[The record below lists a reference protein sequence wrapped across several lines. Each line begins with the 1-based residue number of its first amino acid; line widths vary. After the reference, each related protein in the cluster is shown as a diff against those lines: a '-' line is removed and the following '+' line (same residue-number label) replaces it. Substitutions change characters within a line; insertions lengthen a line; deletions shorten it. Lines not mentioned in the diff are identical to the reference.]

1 MQKRLGASS
10 LLLLGVGFIAA
21 VILSNALFKG
31 LRLDLT
37 ENKLYTLSEGTR
49 NILED
54 IDEPVSL
61 HFYYSDQATAGV
73 PSLRSYANRVRE
85 LLDEF
90 ARASGGK
97 LRLNVIDPLPFSEEE
112 DRAAQAGLQ
121 GVQLGVTPDPVYLG
135 LVGSNSV
142 GDEEVIGFFQ
152 PDREA
157 FLEYDLARLV
167 STLANPELS
176 VVGLV
181 TGVSMGS
188 QFDPQTQRMQS
199 AWMVYQQAQ
208 QLFEV
213 RELGTSFAA
222 IPEDISLL
230 WIVQPKQLSS
240 ATQYAIDQFI
250 MRGGKA
256 LIFVDP
262 FAAVDAPEQQGMP
275 QGMPPMPQ
283 SSDLPTLFQAWGIQY
298 SAEEV
303 AADSELALAINTGMS
318 RRPTRHFGYL
328 GITTRQMNDGDIT
341 TAELDTI
348 NVAMAGHLALSN
360 ESTLEIEPLL
370 STSESS
376 SALPSARFGFMSD
389 PASLQD
395 GFVPGGE
402 PLTIA
407 ARFSGPLK
415 SAFPAGAPAS
425 SDGDDDASDTD
436 AAHHLAES
444 SAPANFIVMTDVD
457 FLSDPLWVQVQNFFG
472 QQLAT
477 AFAGNGA
484 FALNALE
491 NLAGSTDLISV
502 RSRGSSSR
510 PFTRVDQLRTG
521 AEARFRE
528 TEQRL
533 QQELAETER
542 RLGELQS
549 ARADDGSG
557 SLLLTDEQEAEID
570 RFIDQRAS
578 IRKEL
583 RSVQRGLD
591 ADIEKLGSIL
601 KVINIA
607 LVPLLLTLLVLFV
620 LVHRRRR
627 LGA

>member
-415 SAFPAGAPAS
+415 RAFPAGAPAS

-457 FLSDPLWVQVQNFFG
+457 FQSDPLWVQVQKF
-472 QQLAT
+472 
-477 AFAGNGA
+477 
-484 FALNALE
+484 
-491 NLAGSTDLISV
+491 
-502 RSRGSSSR
+502 
-510 PFTRVDQLRTG
+510 
-521 AEARFRE
+521 
-528 TEQRL
+528 
-533 QQELAETER
+533 
-542 RLGELQS
+542 
-549 ARADDGSG
+549 
-557 SLLLTDEQEAEID
+557 
-570 RFIDQRAS
+570 
-578 IRKEL
+578 
-583 RSVQRGLD
+583 
-591 ADIEKLGSIL
+591 
-601 KVINIA
+601 
-607 LVPLLLTLLVLFV
+607 
-620 LVHRRRR
+620 
-627 LGA
+627 